1 MVFSDFES
9 RSLEYI
15 QLRAI
20 KLPSHCCSTA
30 ICGKETSGLKSVE
43 NGRGSALEECIGDA
57 GRVGMVTRRNLSVK
71 VEGPESEVKALD
83 EIVRA

>member
-1 MVFSDFES
+1 MVFADFES

-20 KLPSHCCSTA
+20 KLPSHCCSTG
-30 ICGKETSGLKSVE
+30 IWGKETSDLKSVG

>member
-1 MVFSDFES
+1 MVDFGS
-9 RSLEYI
+9 PILEYI

-71 VEGPESEVKALD
+71 VEGPESEVRALD